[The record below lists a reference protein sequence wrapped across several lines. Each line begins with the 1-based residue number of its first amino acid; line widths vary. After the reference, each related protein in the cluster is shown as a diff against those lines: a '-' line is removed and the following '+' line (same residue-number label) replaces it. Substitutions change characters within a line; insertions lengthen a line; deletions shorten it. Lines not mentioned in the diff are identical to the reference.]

1 MSQTTLNVPD
11 LVSNPF
17 CLHKIEGWTVQIFG
31 SIGSFKLFLN
41 EMGFTVIPSKPAEF
55 LIIAMLCL
63 RSVIDVE
70 GKEE

>member
-31 SIGSFKLFLN
+31 SIDSFKLFLN
-41 EMGFTVIPSKPAEF
+41 EMGF
-55 LIIAMLCL
+55 
-63 RSVIDVE
+63 RDDR
-70 GKEE
+70 GKFPM